1 MGKPGVLHPIL
12 DALQTQ
18 GANEYMMCADAKK
31 VTACV
36 DIVGGDVDMSGY
48 EDGTS
53 LSGRNRS
60 LEETLRIKEIK
71 GSFTSYLCSHPLENL
86 PNEVKILLI
95 LLNLLVNASRMDGSC
110 NRSKSLVFKN
120 SKQWVV
126 KNGEIQNTS
135 T

>member
-1 MGKPGVLHPIL
+1 MLHPIL

-31 VTACV
+31 VTAGV
-36 DIVGGDVDMSGY
+36 DIVGWDVDMFGY

-71 GSFTSYLCSHPLENL
+71 GSFTSYLCSLPLENL
-86 PNEVKILLI
+86 PNEVKIWLI

-110 NRSKSLVFKN
+110 NISKSLVFKN

-126 KNGEIQNTS
+126 KNGEIQNTP